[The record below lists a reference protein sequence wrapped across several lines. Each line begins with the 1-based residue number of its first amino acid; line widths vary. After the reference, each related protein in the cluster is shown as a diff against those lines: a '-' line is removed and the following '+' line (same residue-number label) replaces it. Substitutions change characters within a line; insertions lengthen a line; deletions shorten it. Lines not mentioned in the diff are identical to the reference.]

1 MSDNKARCLCL
12 VDTINSFIVLH
23 ASIFILNSSKK
34 ISSFHFGLTEI
45 YRTMGIN
52 MLK

>member
-34 ISSFHFGLTEI
+34 ISSSHFGLMNFI
-45 YRTMGIN
+45 GQWVSIC
-52 MLK
+52 